1 MDSFSLIVV
10 SFVLDNFYPR
20 TLDIREIV
28 KGETFKYPTNQ
39 YGLTK
44 INGAVFKRDGLIFKG
59 RGYYYNLFTDKET
72 LLMCDSMAG
81 FARLIQDETK
91 GCDILYRL
99 DERLSMPEQDYFD
112 YASDSF
118 ARFYGPRFNFDG
130 TNLDTKKTIIVHIDE
145 STQAKLLMVIKK
157 CIDQNTNTDFWHIEI
172 ETLPYYEKR
181 TYPVITTFLHGM
193 YYPINKI
200 FTHIDYTKNQYSAG
214 EYSQKYADS
223 VDGMSIDHYTSCRDL
238 HYKIWCIEN
247 GQFSRETWYKLM
259 MVSLPKI
266 YQNLLGRI
274 AGREEPLYVR
284 LIQEKLLTLIGLLL
298 GEQGM
303 QVVLRQRAA
312 LAHLFK
318 TAGLHQRGRGLAKLH
333 LCLQPPLMLGRH
345 VGDFYRG
352 VERHAGFVDHLQ
364 NGGDEMR

>member
-1 MDSFSLIVV
+1 MEAELFILELAECEECQKIMYMRMAIRESMGFYYSKIIRRKIADPFTISFRNYVKERIKSDNVDIDELYKYMLSSDKPTWTLYLATLLFAPKKGLSFLEFGSDIAEYECLTPYVDEVDMDSFSLIVV

-145 STQAKLLMVIKK
+145 STQAKLLMVIK
-157 CIDQNTNTDFWHIEI
+157 N
-172 ETLPYYEKR
+172 
-181 TYPVITTFLHGM
+181 V
-193 YYPINKI
+193 
-200 FTHIDYTKNQYSAG
+200 
-214 EYSQKYADS
+214 
-223 VDGMSIDHYTSCRDL
+223 
-238 HYKIWCIEN
+238 
-247 GQFSRETWYKLM
+247 
-259 MVSLPKI
+259 
-266 YQNLLGRI
+266 
-274 AGREEPLYVR
+274 
-284 LIQEKLLTLIGLLL
+284 
-298 GEQGM
+298 
-303 QVVLRQRAA
+303 
-312 LAHLFK
+312 
-318 TAGLHQRGRGLAKLH
+318 
-333 LCLQPPLMLGRH
+333 
-345 VGDFYRG
+345 
-352 VERHAGFVDHLQ
+352 
-364 NGGDEMR
+364 